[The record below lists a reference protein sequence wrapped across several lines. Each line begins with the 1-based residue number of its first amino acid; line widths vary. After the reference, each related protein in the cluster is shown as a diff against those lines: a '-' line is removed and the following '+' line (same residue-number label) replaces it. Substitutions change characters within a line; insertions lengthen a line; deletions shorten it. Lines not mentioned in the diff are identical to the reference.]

1 MTLDNRIEAFNSL
14 GKFLRQFSDQQSE
27 ANHHPLNEQFYNN
40 FKELLTLVSIHNPWF
55 TESNVKNAISAISG
69 QLNQKQLHDWTN
81 AYRRELDA
89 PEKGFRVAVIMAGN
103 IPMVGFH
110 DLLCV
115 LLSGNIFV
123 GKLSSDDKLLLPYLS
138 KILIAIEP
146 GFKDYIEF
154 TDGQLK
160 TMDAVIA
167 TGSNNT
173 ARYFEYYFKKYP
185 SIIRKNRNSVAVLSG
200 EETATEL
207 TELGKDIFQYF
218 GLGCRNV
225 SKLFVP
231 KGYKFDP
238 FYEAIMVYQ
247 DIIHTNKYANNY
259 DYNRTVY
266 LMSNDPTLLDN
277 NFLLLKES
285 SSYSSPIGVLFYEFY
300 ETLHQLNE
308 RLEKDASEIQCI
320 VASNTGVR
328 NSIPFGQAQ
337 CPALADYADGMD
349 TMKFLI
355 ELSRTSEYK
364 PLMNKGE

>member
-1 MTLDNRIEAFNSL
+1 MTLDNRIEAFDSL
-14 GKFLRQFSDQQSE
+14 GKFLKQFSDQQSE
-27 ANHHPLNEQFYNN
+27 TNHHPLNEQFYND

-55 TESNVKNAISAISG
+55 TKSNVINAISAIAAQLDQQ
-69 QLNQKQLHDWTN
+69 QLNDWT
-81 AYRRELDA
+81 ATYRA
-89 PEKGFRVAVIMAGN
+89 AIGTSEKSHRVAVIMAGN

-110 DLLCV
+110 DFLCV
-115 LLSGNIFV
+115 LLSGNRFV

-146 GFKDYIEF
+146 RFKESIEF
-154 TDGQLK
+154 TEGQLK

-200 EETATEL
+200 KETAEEL
-207 TELGKDIFQYF
+207 VDLGKDIFQYF

-231 KGYKFDP
+231 KGYTFDP
-238 FYEAIMVYQ
+238 FYEAMMVYQ

-277 NFLLLKES
+277 NFLLLKENV
-285 SSYSSPIGVLFYEFY
+285 SYSSPIGVLFYEFY
-300 ETLHQLNE
+300 EDLNKLNE
-308 RLEKDASEIQCI
+308 RLKQDKDQIQCI
-320 VASNTGVR
+320 VASTRAVNH
-328 NSIPFGQAQ
+328 SIPFGQAQ
-337 CPALADYADGMD
+337 CPALMDYADGID
-349 TMKFLI
+349 TMKFLV
-355 ELSRTSEYK
+355 EL
-364 PLMNKGE
+364 

>member
-1 MTLDNRIEAFNSL
+1 MTLDNRIEAFDNL
-14 GKFLRQFSDQQSE
+14 GKFLKQFSDHPS
-27 ANHHPLNEQFYNN
+27 ATGHHPLNEQFYNN
-40 FKELLTLVSIHNPWF
+40 FQELLTLVSIHNPWF
-55 TESNVKNAISAISG
+55 TESNVKNAIGAIAD
-69 QLNQKQLHDWTN
+69 QLDQKQLQDWTAVYRKDIN
-81 AYRRELDA
+81 ASGKHYRI
-89 PEKGFRVAVIMAGN
+89 AVIMAGN

-110 DLLCV
+110 DFLCV

-138 KILIAIEP
+138 KILLTIEP
-146 GFKDYIEF
+146 RFADCIEF
-154 TDGQLK
+154 TEGQIK
-160 TMDAVIA
+160 SMDAVIA

-200 EETATEL
+200 KESTEQL
-207 TELGKDIFQYF
+207 VELGKDVFQYF

-231 KGYKFDP
+231 VGYKFDA
-238 FYEAIMVYQ
+238 FYEAMMTYQ

-277 NFLLLKES
+277 NFLLLKENG
-285 SSYSSPIGVLFYEFY
+285 SYSSPIGVLFYEFY
-300 ETLHQLNE
+300 EDMNKLNE
-308 RLEKDASEIQCI
+308 RLEKDAPEIQCI
-320 VASNTGVR
+320 VASSPAVR

-337 CPALADYADGMD
+337 CPALADYADGID
-349 TMKFLI
+349 TMRFLTGI
-355 ELSRTSEYK
+355 RTPHEK
-364 PLMNKGE
+364 

>member
-1 MTLDNRIEAFNSL
+1 MTLDNRIEAFDSL
-14 GKFLRQFSDQQSE
+14 GKFLKQFSDHPS
-27 ANHHPLNEQFYNN
+27 ATGYHPLNEQFYNN
-40 FKELLTLVSIHNPWF
+40 FQELLTLVSIHNPWF
-55 TESNVKNAISAISG
+55 TENNVKHAIGAIAD
-69 QLNQKQLHDWTN
+69 QLDQKHLNDWT
-81 AYRRELDA
+81 AGYRNDIHASR
-89 PEKGFRVAVIMAGN
+89 KQYRVAVIMAGN

-110 DLLCV
+110 DFLCV

-138 KILIAIEP
+138 RILIAIESR
-146 GFKDYIEF
+146 FKDCIEF
-154 TDGQLK
+154 TEGQIK
-160 TMDAVIA
+160 AMDAVIA

-185 SIIRKNRNSVAVLSG
+185 SIIRKNRNSVAVLTGKES
-200 EETATEL
+200 TKEL
-207 TELGKDIFQYF
+207 NDLGKDVFQYF

-231 KGYKFDP
+231 AGYKFDT
-238 FYEAIMVYQ
+238 FYESMMTYQ

-277 NFLLLKES
+277 NFLLLKENN
-285 SSYSSPIGVLFYEFY
+285 SYSSPIGVLFYEFY
-300 ETLHQLNE
+300 EELNKLND

-320 VASNTGVR
+320 VASTPAVR

-337 CPALADYADGMD
+337 CPALEDYADGID

-355 ELSRTSEYK
+355 GIRTPDQK
-364 PLMNKGE
+364 